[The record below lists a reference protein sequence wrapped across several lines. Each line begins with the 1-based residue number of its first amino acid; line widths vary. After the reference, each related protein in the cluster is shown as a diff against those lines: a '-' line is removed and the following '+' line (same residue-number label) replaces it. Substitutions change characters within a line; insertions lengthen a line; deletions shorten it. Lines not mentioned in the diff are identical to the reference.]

1 VWQTIDPTVEQ
12 FQGEFSLLS
21 SSASLQINENQILVF
36 GGYNEEND
44 SDVSD
49 MSFVF

>member
-1 VWQTIDPTVEQ
+1 MEH

-21 SSASLQINENQILVF
+21 SSASLQINDNQIFVF

-49 MSFVF
+49 MSFLFECKH